1 MATQRGNHREDVVG
15 RANVE
20 DTPELLANYD
30 QLEGFNAGALWT
42 VANKIEPWAP
52 KSRSVPVVWRYKDLR
67 DHVVCSVDLVTPEKA
82 GRRVIYLNNPG
93 RQDVA
98 AALGWIYAGLQVMN
112 PGEVAGQGE
121 SRPATMLALIDLGR
135 PGPET
140 LCACLEVAKGRHKPG
155 SALALVKVRLLAPI
169 PRPRK
174 NIFGIGLNYV
184 EHVAESAASLDTS
197 KDLPKQ
203 PVVFSRPPT
212 TVIGPGDAIEHD
224 AKMTKQLDRE
234 MELAVIIGT
243 TARRVAR
250 KDALAHVFGYSVM
263 IDVSARDNRRAGQW
277 IFSKG
282 MDSYAP
288 FGTCIVTADEIPDPQ
303 RLDLWL
309 AVNGVEKQQSNTRH
323 MLFKVDELIA
333 DISTGMTLEPGD
345 IIASGTP
352 EGVGAG
358 RTPQEWL
365 RPGDVVVGHVQGIG
379 TLRNPAVNSTPED

>member
-1 MATQRGNHREDVVG
+1 MKLVTY
-15 RANVE
+15 RASVE
-20 DTPELLANYD
+20 GAARLGVI
-30 QLEGFNAGALWT
+30 EG
-42 VANKIEPWAP
+42 
-52 KSRSVPVVWRYKDLR
+52 
-67 DHVVCSVDLVTPEKA
+67 DLV
-82 GRRVIYLNNPG
+82 V
-93 RQDVA
+93 DVERLA
-98 AALGWIYAGLQVMN
+98 
-112 PGEVAGQGE
+112 AGQGE
-121 SRPATMLALIDLGR
+121 SLPASMLGLIDTGR
-135 PGPET
+135 PGLET
-140 LCACLEVAKGRHKPG
+140 LRACLEAAQGRHKPG
-155 SALALVKVRLLAPI
+155 SATALANVRLLAPI

-203 PVVFSRPPT
+203 PVVFSKPPT
-212 TVIGPGDAIEHD
+212 TVIGPGDAIEHN
-224 AKMTKQLDRE
+224 AKMTRQLDWE
-234 MELAVIIGT
+234 VELAVIIGT

-288 FGTCIVTADEIPDPQ
+288 FGPCIVTADEIPDPQ
-303 RLDLWL
+303 VLDLWL
-309 AVNGVEKQQSNTRH
+309 TVNGVEKQRSNTRH

-333 DISTGMTLEPGD
+333 DISTGITLEPGD

-365 RPGDVVVGHVQGIG
+365 HPGDVVVGHVQGIG
-379 TLRNPAVNSTPED
+379 SLRNPVVNSTPED